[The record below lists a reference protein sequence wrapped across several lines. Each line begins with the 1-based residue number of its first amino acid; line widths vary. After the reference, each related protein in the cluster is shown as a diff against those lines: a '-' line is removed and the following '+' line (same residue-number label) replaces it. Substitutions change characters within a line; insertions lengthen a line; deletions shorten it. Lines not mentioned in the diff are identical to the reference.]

1 MYAKAPHEGYTDG
14 YLRLAEAIIE
24 QAAKDYSMLFPLTAR
39 TKSEYETLDI
49 VKGYAR
55 ERERILR
62 SLCNGGVKT
71 IVDYDIC
78 KAAFDQ
84 RLEIEKQKMGIYW

>member
-1 MYAKAPHEGYTDG
+1 MYTRGLDEGRVNG
-14 YLRLAEAIIE
+14 YIRLAEAIIE
-24 QAAKDYSMLFPLTAR
+24 QAAKDYSSLFPLTAR

-49 VKGYAR
+49 SKGYAR

-62 SLCNGGVKT
+62 SLCESGVKT
-71 IVDYDIC
+71 MIDYDIC
-78 KAAFDQ
+78 KSAFDH